1 MGIGT
6 SNAKRIPA
14 ALLAVLMLLPVT
26 ACNKQND
33 TTVDTSTE
41 TTTESTSITYTFG
54 FTDEPEEN
62 ESTASEETPHVS
74 DENYF
79 GDENYTGDE
88 NNNEDEIVQ
97 EDNYGN
103 EEEEYY

>member
-6 SNAKRIPA
+6 SNLKRIQV

-26 ACNKQND
+26 ACNKQGD

-41 TTTESTSITYTFG
+41 TSVESTAITYTFG

-62 ESTASEETPHVS
+62 
-74 DENYF
+74 
-79 GDENYTGDE
+79 
-88 NNNEDEIVQ
+88 
-97 EDNYGN
+97 
-103 EEEEYY
+103 